1 MQTRIDQDIVAVPN
15 QFQVERTIYSQDE
28 GTVTVLEWFRYDTY
42 TEKKRYTYYVR
53 QRDDVWRI
61 YNYVVENLGTE

>member
-1 MQTRIDQDIVAVPN
+1 
-15 QFQVERTIYSQDE
+15 VERTIYSQDE

-42 TEKKRYTYYVR
+42 TEKKRYVYYVR